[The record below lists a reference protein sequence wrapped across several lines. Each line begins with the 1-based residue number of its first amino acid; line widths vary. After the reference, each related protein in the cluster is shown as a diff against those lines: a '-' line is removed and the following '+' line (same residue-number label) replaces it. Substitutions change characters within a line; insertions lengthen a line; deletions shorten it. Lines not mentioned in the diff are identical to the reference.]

1 MPQNGGMNQTD
12 ASARPQHSG
21 QGRSWALIAVTAGFL
36 VSAALI
42 IAVGV
47 VAIDLA

>member
-1 MPQNGGMNQTD
+1 MGGMNQTD
-12 ASARPQHSG
+12 ASARSRPQRSG

-47 VAIDLA
+47 VVIDLA